1 MPSRSSAALPT
12 PPPHPISPPIRS
24 DPTLS
29 RPLPVSWAPPTPRPT
44 WTRGSAPPAGQEAA
58 EQSWPA
64 GYRGSGHAY
73 PAQHAPAPPSLFRG
87 ACRAARSGVVRAA
100 PSGVRA
106 GRGRSADAAPRA
118 LPGGGTRPG
127 SDLPR
132 CEHAKGGASAREGVG
147 PEASGSEGAA
157 GPRKEAGP
165 GAELSGGGGAS
176 APGSF
181 SQNPGAIWRRGHK
194 LRIFSEVVE

>member
-1 MPSRSSAALPT
+1 MPPRSSAGLPA

-29 RPLPVSWAPPTPRPT
+29 RPLPVSWAPPHPGPP
-44 WTRGSAPPAGQEAA
+44 GPAVLAPPAGQEAA

-87 ACRAARSGVVRAA
+87 ACRAARPRVVRTA
-100 PSGVRA
+100 PSGVRGCA
-106 GRGRSADAAPRA
+106 GKERERDADST
-118 LPGGGTRPG
+118 TRRRDPD
-127 SDLPR
+127 SDLPG
-132 CEHAKGGASAREGVG
+132 CEHAKGGASARKGVG
-147 PEASGSEGAA
+147 PEASGSEAAA
-157 GPRKEAGP
+157 GPGKEAGP
-165 GAELSGGGGAS
+165 GAELSEGGGAS

-181 SQNPGAIWRRGHK
+181 GQNPGVVWRRGHR